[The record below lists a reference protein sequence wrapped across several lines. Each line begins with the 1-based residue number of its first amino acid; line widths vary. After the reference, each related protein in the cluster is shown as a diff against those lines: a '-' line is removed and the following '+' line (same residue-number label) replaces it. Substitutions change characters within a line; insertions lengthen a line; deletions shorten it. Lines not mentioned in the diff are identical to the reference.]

1 MKIYICPD
9 CGWIRMVS
17 RRKEVECF
25 KCGRPQ
31 MRLTNLEFGKYTNMS
46 EKERQDYADAWL
58 YIHRKKEKKQGSAS
72 YRAFQRKNRNCA
84 PGAEYPGT

>member
-31 MRLTNLEFGKYTNMS
+31 MRLTNLGFGKYTNMS

-58 YIHRKKEKKQGSAS
+58 YIHRKKEK
-72 YRAFQRKNRNCA
+72 
-84 PGAEYPGT
+84 

>member
-1 MKIYICPD
+1 
-9 CGWIRMVS
+9 MVS

-46 EKERQDYADAWL
+46 EKARQDYADAWL
-58 YIHRKKEKKQGSAS
+58 YIHRKKEKQHGKEEKEKKRS
-72 YRAFQRKNRNCA
+72 
-84 PGAEYPGT
+84 

>member
-31 MRLTNLEFGKYTNMS
+31 MRLTTLEFGKYTNMS

-58 YIHRKKEKKQGSAS
+58 YIHR
-72 YRAFQRKNRNCA
+72 
-84 PGAEYPGT
+84 

>member
-25 KCGRPQ
+25 KCCRPQ

-58 YIHRKKEKKQGSAS
+58 YIHRKKEK
-72 YRAFQRKNRNCA
+72 
-84 PGAEYPGT
+84 

>member
-58 YIHRKKEKKQGSAS
+58 YIHRKRKITWQKEKEKRG
-72 YRAFQRKNRNCA
+72 RKK
-84 PGAEYPGT
+84 